1 MQFILQLR
9 NIIHRYNGRTVLDI
23 PKLDIEP
30 GSITGLAGPN
40 GSGKSTLLTILSC
53 TERCLSGTVFFNGRP
68 VQPFDPEIRH
78 RITMLPQET
87 YLLRRSVFDNISYG
101 LKIRKGSRNL
111 RSAAGHA
118 LELVGLN
125 QSFADRS
132 WHELS
137 GGEAQ
142 RVALAAR
149 LALKPEC
156 LLLDEPTA
164 SVDMESARF
173 IRRALLLAQR
183 EWGTTLII
191 ASHQQF
197 WLNDISDRIISIYNG
212 RILAC
217 CFENILLGPWK
228 PVDSNLS
235 CMELADGQ
243 KMYVQRPPQSESC
256 AVFAPE
262 SLAVGHGPPQ
272 EGKKSL
278 TGIMTGIFLDRQ
290 QDSPRIHVVCGDQ
303 RFVVSGADTPN
314 GSTSCRPGEQITLH
328 YAPED
333 VTWLSE

>member
-1 MQFILQLR
+1 MSFILQLENVR
-9 NIIHRYNGRTVLDI
+9 HRYNGRTVLAI

-40 GSGKSTLLTILSC
+40 GSGKSTLLKILSC
-53 TERCLSGTVFFNGRP
+53 TQRCSNGIVSFKGIP
-68 VQPFDPEIRH
+68 VQPFDAKIRH
-78 RITMLPQET
+78 RIALLPQDT

-101 LKIRKGSRNL
+101 LKIRNGRQNL
-111 RSAAGHA
+111 QSMVRHA
-118 LELVGLN
+118 LELVGLDP
-125 QSFADRS
+125 SFAGRA

-149 LALKPEC
+149 LVLKPEC

-173 IRRALLLAQR
+173 IRRALLLAKK

-197 WLNDISDRIISIYNG
+197 WLNDISDRLIYIFNG
-212 RILAC
+212 RVLDC
-217 CFENILLGPWK
+217 SFENILLGPWQ
-228 PVDSNLS
+228 PVDGTLS
-235 CMELADGQ
+235 CMQPTDGQ
-243 KMYVQRPPQSESC
+243 KMYVQRPTRPECC

-262 SLAVGHGPPQ
+262 ALAVATGPFAA
-272 EGKKSL
+272 GRKSL
-278 TGIMTGIFLDRQ
+278 TGMVTGIFLDRQ
-290 QDSPRIHVVCGDQ
+290 QDSPRIHAICGDQ
-303 RFVVSGADTPN
+303 RFVVSSADSSAGLT
-314 GSTSCRPGEQITLH
+314 CRPGDKITLH

-333 VTWLSE
+333 VSWLPE